1 MVCCVLYYVA
11 DSSYGMETK
20 KTMATNSAETDTIVN
35 TYSTLVANL
44 VTDNLT
50 IEPNAVL
57 NTNGYDLFCTGTIT
71 NYGTINAGPAPRMN
85 FPRSYGGSGGGAFSA
100 GNKTLTQTGGGNTIA
115 IGGLGSDVVGVYAES
130 GHYVQVPTIT
140 SALIQYWYYQGFNN
154 FLSGAPGQS
163 VSYELG
169 GLGSYGIYI
178 QADSIINHGIILA
191 TGSPGALSS
200 SKTDLSGGGGGGVII
215 LSYGDKFVPGAIG
228 SQGGSAA
235 IYDGTRQVS
244 GAGGNGQVALL
255 NYSGTPPI
263 DVNDMAS
270 IKLPNFAFV
279 GAYADYRITQYT
291 GSSVLAV
298 ERIDFKVL
306 DVNKYN
312 ETFTF
317 KETYI
322 TNGTSGTDIASSVY
336 TASFVDPTPFFVI
349 FKSDLV
355 GFNHT
360 LVPSWMKFANS
371 NVTIHQNTSIRV
383 PAGVFKTYNLA
394 IRQFGASSH
403 FWVDQQS
410 GLIVKQTTSSGP
422 SNTTLVL
429 ISTNIMKPVPVNS
442 LLLQIILVSFAVSMV
457 ILTLIIGIRRPQN
470 SDKDRIVRNVTVHSE
485 SVPFESRIDELKS
498 MLNKGVISR
507 EFFDQDVATLNS
519 GLYGD
524 EKRI

>member
-1 MVCCVLYYVA
+1 MVFCVSYYVA
-11 DSSYGMETK
+11 DSSFGVDAKSVTD
-20 KTMATNSAETDTIVN
+20 TNSTETDTIVN

-57 NTNGYDLFCTGTIT
+57 NTNGYGIFCTGTIT

-85 FPRSYGGSGGGAFSA
+85 FPRSYGGSGGGAFSV
-100 GNKTLTQTGGGNTIA
+100 GNNTLTQTGGGNTIA
-115 IGGLGSDVVGVYAES
+115 IGGLGSDEIGVYAES
-130 GHYVQVPTIT
+130 GHFVQIPTIT

-163 VSYELG
+163 VSYEVG

-178 QADSIINHGIILA
+178 QANSIINHGIILSS
-191 TGSPGALSS
+191 GSPGALSS

-215 LSYGDKFVPGAIG
+215 LSYNDKFVPGAIG

-235 IYDGTRQVS
+235 IYGGTRQVS
-244 GAGGNGQVALL
+244 GAGGNGQVAFL
-255 NYSGTPPI
+255 NYSGTPP
-263 DVNDMAS
+263 VSVKGMAS
-270 IKLPNFAFV
+270 IKLPDFAFV
-279 GAYADYRITQYT
+279 GAYANYKITQFT
-291 GSSVLAV
+291 GRSVLAT
-298 ERIDFKVL
+298 ERIDFRVL

-322 TNGTSGTDIASSVY
+322 TNGTSGVDIASSVY
-336 TASFVDPTPFFVI
+336 TVSFVDPTPFFVI
-349 FKSDLV
+349 FKSDLE

-360 LVPSWMKFANS
+360 LVPSWMQFAKS
-371 NVTIHQNTSIRV
+371 NVTIRENTSIRV

-394 IRQFGASSH
+394 IKEYGSSSH

-410 GLIVKQTTSSGP
+410 GIIVKQTTSSGQ

-429 ISTNIMKPVPVNS
+429 TSTNIISPVHENS
-442 LLLQIILVSFAVSMV
+442 VLLQFILESFTISMIIFAL
-457 ILTLIIGIRRPQN
+457 ILIIRRPQSN
-470 SDKDRIVRNVTVHSE
+470 VKDRSVRSIGVHPDSI
-485 SVPFESRIDELKS
+485 PLKSRIDELKS

-507 EFFDQDVATLNS
+507 EFFDQDVSALSS
-519 GLYGD
+519 GLHND